1 MPYLVLLQL
10 MIRLMQLR
18 QLRVQTG
25 VLDLQPP
32 HNEAGT
38 PCYRG
43 AAGDGAS
50 RLLQDLPILLCLL
63 VSCKSEA
70 AAKQALLPFAER
82 VNEWSNDGCRANAHL
97 DQPPHGACT

>member
-1 MPYLVLLQL
+1 MYCEHPCLCRWQL
-10 MIRLMQLR
+10 MIRLVRLR

-43 AAGDGAS
+43 AAGATLQPAHCCFVPLPAVHP
-50 RLLQDLPILLCLL
+50 RLVWTTQ
-63 VSCKSEA
+63 
-70 AAKQALLPFAER
+70 R
-82 VNEWSNDGCRANAHL
+82 
-97 DQPPHGACT
+97 

>member
-1 MPYLVLLQL
+1 
-10 MIRLMQLR
+10 MIRLVRLR

-43 AAGDGAS
+43 AAGVTSHAA
-50 RLLQDLPILLCLL
+50 RLCLL
-63 VSCKSEA
+63 HCMLFILVDHGLWPRLSSQESVQCFVVNTDNDI
-70 AAKQALLPFAER
+70 LL
-82 VNEWSNDGCRANAHL
+82 
-97 DQPPHGACT
+97 GAGQMLTWINRLTV